1 MADLDCVCFSMK
13 LGNKSV
19 DIESFCDSALLSF
32 SKRGAQRS
40 ELRFSCLAL
49 RRRVGKSKPI
59 LAHRVLRPS
68 EYQTI
73 PNEEMSRR
81 SARQSK
87 SPPMSLTL
95 VKAWTAAKERL
106 KDAGIE
112 QPAID
117 ARLMLEVAADV
128 TRTEIVTD
136 PYRMLTVQQWETLDD
151 YLTRRARREPVSHI
165 IGRKGFWKILLQVNK
180 NVLTPR
186 PETEVIVD
194 EVLKAFPENM
204 AFNMLDL
211 GVGSG
216 TILLAVLA
224 ERPAAKGLGVDVSE
238 EALAVARENAA
249 NLDLNTRC
257 ALLRGDWT
265 AGLGDAGFD
274 LVVSNPPYIAS
285 HIIETLEPE
294 VRDHEP
300 RLALDGGPDGLNAY
314 RQLAPEILRVLK
326 PAGMFAV
333 EIGYD
338 QSADVEALFRD
349 AGAANVRT
357 IKDLSTHDRVVIGVK
372 NPLETLP

>member
-1 MADLDCVCFSMK
+1 M
-13 LGNKSV
+13 
-19 DIESFCDSALLSF
+19 
-32 SKRGAQRS
+32 
-40 ELRFSCLAL
+40 
-49 RRRVGKSKPI
+49 
-59 LAHRVLRPS
+59 
-68 EYQTI
+68 T
-73 PNEEMSRR
+73 
-81 SARQSK
+81 
-87 SPPMSLTL
+87 LTL

-106 KDAGIE
+106 KDAGID

-128 TRTEIVTD
+128 TRTDIIID
-136 PYRMLTVQQWETLDD
+136 PYRMLTAEQWATLDD

-194 EVLKAFPENM
+194 EVLKAFPESM

-224 ERPAAKGLGVDVSE
+224 ERPAARGLGIDVSE
-238 EALAVARENAA
+238 DALAVARENAA
-249 NLDLNTRC
+249 NLDLNTRT

-300 RLALDGGPDGLNAY
+300 RLALDGGSDGLDAY
-314 RQLAPEILRVLK
+314 RLLAPEILRVLK
-326 PAGMFAV
+326 PGGMFAV

-338 QSADVEALFRD
+338 QSADVEALFRQ
-349 AGAANVRT
+349 AGAGNVRT
-357 IKDLSTHDRVVIGVK
+357 IKDLSTHDRVVTGVK
-372 NPLETLP
+372 NPLETPA